1 MFTYALLLLLLLF
14 APLYFSHLR
23 RNGGES
29 GKRKVKEKER
39 GGGENEDSCADIAH
53 FSSGFEV
60 GTEKW
65 GGKEKEGKKRLYFFP
80 WCGLRKHRALR
91 LWKDFHTSF

>member
-1 MFTYALLLLLLLF
+1 MPFFFFFLLF

-23 RNGGES
+23 QNGGGES
-29 GKRKVKEKER
+29 GKGKVKEED
-39 GGGENEDSCADIAH
+39 ENEDSCADIAH

-65 GGKEKEGKKRLYFFP
+65 GGKEKEGGKKTLLFSLV
-80 WCGLRKHRALR
+80 G
-91 LWKDFHTSF
+91 LWKDSHTSFSTFFLGGA